1 MKKIIFTLSAL
12 ALIAG
17 CAKVGGELAD
27 NSTVNLELSVKT
39 APLTKAEFNGVD
51 AIKWNAA
58 DGLYLAIANEETPAK
73 AIKVASSDGAN
84 ASRYM
89 TPFTIVDENADIPE
103 FRGIFYSIAN
113 TAFQDE
119 ENFFLHLYG
128 GYPREAFAT
137 GYENLTSFPVTLNA
151 TQNASQTSW
160 DKSCDI
166 MLIKPSK
173 VFASKTTNT
182 FTQYKEWNVSATE
195 ELKFA
200 HLFGFGCL
208 EFSDIPAEFQDGGVN
223 SVTIT
228 ATGENKNLVGSFT
241 FDLTKEV
248 SNPAFNFT
256 TTTAGDVLTVKSDGN
271 TPVKDYK
278 AYFVANP
285 GTYDI
290 TVVVKTGTGT
300 LTFQRNG
307 LVITR
312 SEIARPTIH
321 FKEGTDIAKDKS
333 VSLEG
338 DLFWEHNS
346 LTGGSS
352 MALSTGSSKSA
363 EWGTSEG
370 AEKMEFKV
378 SYTGFDSYTFPYYDT
393 YKGQAL
399 NTTSYASAPG
409 NTCQLLS
416 SSAFKGVK
424 NVRIKSFLSSEE
436 ITCSLSVYM
445 VSKEGVETQLS
456 EVQGN
461 NTVNKPV
468 KYFHYLV
475 PEDAKDGQLKFV
487 WDGYTGTKYC
497 YLYATEIAL
506 NAAPEIT
513 LSQTSIAK
521 VPATGTGGT
530 ITCSTV
536 FATGEP
542 TVSVSDSWITAS
554 YSNNTII
561 YSVSENTDAKRTGT
575 INVKVPGLNGSE
587 STAQISIQQ
596 DAAGLTEYKV
606 TIDAAVIKDA
616 LTAAAG
622 EGATN
627 KKLVAFN
634 MDLTA
639 VATDGSGK
647 TAVVPTSFKNIY
659 FVVDHISCCG
669 NPSSEIIAT
678 LPGVF
683 TGADAVSEVKRF
695 GSGINATGSI
705 DNSSWSKETLS
716 KNASY
721 TTTDNKISSSF
732 TVSED
737 LGYKYARIKFGWTQ
751 TPIKVHSF
759 EIKFVM

>member
-12 ALIAG
+12 ALLAG
-17 CAKVGGELAD
+17 CAKVGGEIAD
-27 NSTVNLELSVKT
+27 NSTVNLDLTVK
-39 APLTKAEFNGVD
+39 ASPLTKAEFNGVD

-58 DGLYLAIANEETPAK
+58 DGLYLAIANEGTPTK
-73 AIKVASSDGAN
+73 AIMVASSDGDY

-89 TPFTIVDENADIPE
+89 TPFTIVDENAEVPE

-113 TAFQDE
+113 TAFQDDE
-119 ENFFLHLYG
+119 EFFLHLYG
-128 GYPREAFAT
+128 GYPRKAFAT
-137 GYENLTSFPVTLNA
+137 NYQDMTSFPVTLNA
-151 TQNASQTSW
+151 TQSASQTSW
-160 DKSCDI
+160 DKTCDI

-173 VFASKTTNT
+173 IFASKTTNT
-182 FTQYKEWNVSATE
+182 LTRHNEWNVSATE

-241 FDLTKEV
+241 FDLTKEI

-256 TTTAGDVLTVKSDGN
+256 TQTGGDVLTVKSDGN
-271 TPVKDYK
+271 TPIKDYK

-290 TVVVKTGTGT
+290 TVVVNTGTGT

-312 SEIARPTIH
+312 SELTKPTIH
-321 FKEGTDIAKDKS
+321 FKEGTDISKDKS

-352 MALSTGSSKSA
+352 MALSSSTYSA
-363 EWGTSEG
+363 EWGTTG
-370 AEKMEFKV
+370 PDKMEFKL
-378 SYTGFDSYTFPYYDT
+378 SYTGFASNVFPYFDS

-399 NTTSYASAPG
+399 TNTYAASAPG
-409 NTCQLLS
+409 NSCQLLS

-424 NVRIKSFLSSEE
+424 NVRIKSFLSSDE
-436 ITCSLSVYM
+436 ITCTLSAYI

-456 EVQGN
+456 EAKGGSTVD
-461 NTVNKPV
+461 NTV

-475 PEDAKDGQLKFV
+475 PEEAKDGQLKLV

-497 YLYATEIAL
+497 YLYAPEIAL

-513 LSQTSIAK
+513 LSQTSITK
-521 VPATGTGGT
+521 VPVGGTGGT

-575 INVKVPGLNGSE
+575 ITVTVPGLNGSE

-622 EGATN
+622 EGATSST
-627 KKLVAFN
+627 LVAFN

-659 FVVDHISCCG
+659 FDVNYISCCG

-678 LPGVF
+678 LPGVL
-683 TGADAVSEVKRF
+683 TGANAVSEEKRF
-695 GSGINATGSI
+695 GSGINATGSTN
-705 DNSSWSKETLS
+705 NSKWSGTLS
-716 KNASY
+716 TSATY
-721 TTTDNKISSSF
+721 TTASDNKISSSF

-737 LGYKYARIKFGWTQ
+737 LGYKYARIKFGWTSHI
-751 TPIKVHSF
+751 TVHSF